1 MTMFDTKAPQEA
13 ILDLPQERITGDIL
27 RGRGPRRGN
36 LERLIKYWR
45 PIMRKPGGFRR
56 CLVILADHP
65 ELYPLERICAWLH
78 HETTGLWPNEGNHHE
93 GGKLGP
99 IVGQARR
106 YLKKPKR
113 KKRGKKKKK
122 SDSVYVSPSA
132 YSFRTMVGESRNF
145 GGVLVQPLAG
155 RQNVLEMKAAMF
167 AARHEE
173 LQEHRDEIKF
183 KKVGIVG
190 SGSAAG
196 QAVQAVGSFLL
207 PGDISDIR
215 SPIRSQIYETLTPG
229 GGRGLP
235 SARRLVRRGS
245 SGARNKYRCPP
256 GFQKGGTF
264 TNKTYSTCGAQ
275 ILALPNTG
283 PGSLNADAQR
293 ALADLAR
300 DASIVRSVGEL
311 RSNSNPYAI
320 IRAAQ
325 IPFAPK
331 KGSPTRRQISTDL
344 ILGRIFD
351 GETFGPRFVRRDG
364 VILEPMVSEEFLR
377 GLDEFDDMV
386 DGSLVTTYDEGILG
400 LDSLRTF
407 GTGLRDNYIAIP
419 DVGVAKISRVGGEL
433 SPETR
438 EGTIRAF
445 NTSVESRSPDVTA
458 PLMSFID
465 SSDGK
470 FDLEFGDVVNNRYVK
485 ASEEQNELVEVIA
498 GNVRKFVPKWV
509 YNTFLS
515 RSAPRRAK
523 NDPIYEMV
531 ADSETKQ
538 KSAASFITPDEID
551 QTRAH
556 SYHIG
561 IDSKAAMF
569 NAALNQAD
577 VELKIRLGRAGR
589 AGRGAARAVGDIA
602 GGASAVFD
610 STLKRYRCPPGTRRG
625 GSFSDKFGSNCG
637 YSLPKNLVNNF
648 ISVSQGLKKAMKSR
662 AGVRRAANPEASK
675 KARQGADTQRKNI
688 ERVADTL
695 KTTLDK
701 TEDKTSGGIGRTIA
715 QTRKL
720 RTLTPEERVA
730 LGGEPLRDALRNL
743 QDFITAEKDNLSVR
757 DTNNLFQALERVS
770 ALEAGRITDNPTGDK
785 QIQRDI
791 QNSLQAIV
799 GTMGEIVGTR
809 TRTPERRR
817 RREEARISPDVA
829 NVPNLDRLLVDP
841 AEGTRARVRK
851 GRAIP
856 ELDRFEFENEDGEID
871 QAKLD
876 RAVLAI
882 EVTQADLANNLS
894 DMIGRRRRR
903 GRGNE
908 RLGQE
913 ESLDDLAARTRQF
926 LQENPNNTLVAR
938 RYADLEELRELIGT
952 RQTGGDS
959 QFLDLLEGTV
969 RRIAPSRRADVVQ
982 AIIGT
987 DTPEAR
993 ERVTSFTERAAR
1005 QAQDRG
1011 PVTKLR
1017 NILDARRARR
1027 EEARRMQVDR
1037 KTKFADVFAPRNK
1050 QAESTQAAVLSTLDI
1065 EGGVA
1070 DFANPTW
1077 EEIAA
1082 IHRAEDQAAM
1092 DFFVGNMVSPED
1104 LKLAETPEASHD
1116 MLYQM
1121 YQKARSG
1128 DTTEFRDWAR
1138 KALSHGVDQP
1148 VGAPVEAID
1157 PNTGEK
1163 VLVQKTIATNVT
1175 TVKRNSRGPESIIAG
1190 GRLKFKLKNAL
1201 TGEVLYEDNGGGE
1214 WSAGGL
1220 SIAFEIRRDKNMTN
1234 VEHGLLGTKHSV
1246 QWGGTTF
1253 DFNNGGFI
1261 NQISTQG
1268 LPYYRGAG
1276 IDRISVRGA
1285 ASDGKAAWPKKG
1297 FREQNTGTIRGLVRE
1312 MKENVSLYRSLQTKR
1327 DAGDTNFT
1335 PAEVQAAVLF
1345 NDNPEI
1351 ADRIGNMVDFADRQT
1366 DINKVPAH
1374 FEFMSALTRRDS
1386 KGAKIKDPV
1395 VFQYFGNDAI
1405 PASDIKEITKRAQE
1419 IDPSITEADMRNM
1432 RRLGSKYNGGHLD
1445 ISHLKIRPTQREAAD
1460 RFDAIESAKEGL
1472 RNVYGERVS
1481 NTVIGDTNINFIDEV
1496 NESGDLVTVS
1506 PHLLDLTE
1514 NERIGLRQGLIKS
1527 LAALEAE
1534 DSEAFSEQN
1543 PAVARLIALSEE
1555 FTSPQDGLVNV
1566 GSANNIKLITQDL
1579 EDLVE
1584 DADEIGD
1591 IETRDN
1597 LTTLLN
1603 SIRGA
1608 QANENRV
1615 FSSEGNPVPVL
1626 SELDNFHERVG
1637 GRSRE
1642 RTGRATR
1649 SVEGRYNME
1658 GVDGELWE
1666 DEDLN
1671 DEVLNARLGNLLS
1684 DANISEED
1692 WDGMSIQEA
1701 AAEFD
1706 MSQEEVVD
1714 RTIAASHMALVD
1726 EIGDDEIDIYG
1737 DPVDSGFQVN
1747 MTLEDIDLLQSD
1759 IDGYLREGRRSR
1771 PTDDELRLEKLSAEL
1786 DNAAADK
1793 RPVYMSDPVLQSLK
1807 NIEFTKIQQA
1817 VQDDRDDFD
1826 PVPFISN
1833 FDLSQLEDRLFDERD
1848 FGKEYI
1854 RSTRNFDRDG
1864 EMLDI
1869 NDDASPRYGADAVN
1883 AIRDAGP
1890 PPQRAM
1896 VQVRSDGTRE
1906 VVPEPVDADP
1916 INRTVP
1922 NILSSYP
1929 ANDDFDTFNNRSAD
1943 FLTNSDATIFSDNE
1957 LDQVISDLILPDN
1970 AANRRSLSPFDADIR
1985 KARSSQ
1991 AEDRPR
1997 RASRAFDLSPDARE
2011 RRDSLDRWSLF
2022 EDGSRVEDPKFSTD
2036 NNQRVFGRLETE
2048 VSDLEILNN
2057 PDGDGYIVAGQYLDF
2072 DGNSEDLDFS
2082 GFYEFESIEE
2092 AQDWATGLDIL
2103 LREAIDGDGDIE
2115 DYEDRLD
2122 RVLGNEL
2129 YMGSDS
2135 FDPNFGYD
2143 SNSGLTGRL
2152 DRGREGRASRQD
2164 RMSEIMPYAD
2174 DVREEQEI
2182 WDGAYEGRT
2191 VTPEVI
2197 SLAEQYEN
2205 DRNLLREHIQ
2215 ELDSMRYGDT
2225 LHEESDYMAMFG
2237 IEDPNMPDYPSW
2249 YADPD
2254 PDRSTPFERYND
2266 YYVELIQAQ
2275 GYLDSQADRRNRREG
2290 RMSFDPDDMVD
2301 NQIDELLLER
2311 AIRKEA
2317 SEDEENMIA
2326 DMIENQVDAMIEE
2339 RQGRATRYNEN
2350 VFAEDRDFSEQRNL
2364 DRIYSEAF
2372 EANDF
2377 EPEAL
2382 DPEDVEFY
2390 MNNQDRLSEDID
2402 DLTRLLRGEFALG
2415 ESEYATNR
2423 GYNDFP
2429 YGAGDVD
2436 ETSDAGSALSSD
2448 LRDLIKIQAM
2458 VDRDKGRDRDAG
2470 LGQRRPGDAGFVD
2483 PERRAREG
2491 RAAILP
2497 PDYPYSLMMMD
2508 LQDNLFALQNSPSYI
2523 KNRAKEAVARL
2534 RNMNRDRRDR
2544 RSIGR
2549 EGRASR
2555 APRENRISELFGLD
2569 PNISY
2574 SKRVNRIYDEAAERG
2589 IELNDSDG
2597 RGGSLSISSII
2608 DMYKNDR
2615 ELFNEHLE
2623 ELAALAD
2630 GDMMWEESDW
2640 VAMTGFDNPGW
2651 GRYEGE
2657 PLPDSFD
2664 SYSGDYHNYI
2674 RVQAYFDA
2682 VDDSQKPRMPGDDG
2696 FVDSERRAREGR
2708 ASLYNENV
2716 FAEDR
2721 DFSEQR
2727 NLDRIYSE
2735 AFEANDFEPE
2745 ALDPEDVEFYM
2756 NNQDRLSE
2764 DIDDLTRLL
2773 RGEFALGESEYATNR
2788 GYNDFP
2794 YGAGDVDETSDAG
2807 SALSSDL
2814 RDLIKIQAMVDR
2826 DKGRDRDAGLGQRR
2840 PGDAGFV
2847 DPERR
2852 AREGRASRER
2862 ISKLEEEI
2870 RQIEDV
2876 IENDTF
2882 DPEDGGPQW
2891 LFDEVTEMDAGYYGS
2906 GNLDPG
2912 GYYGPGLESLLQD
2925 TLRGR
2930 REELN
2935 RLRGREGR
2943 ASQSLDDILQRTRRD
2958 KEREASRRGNEEF
2971 FRLLDTA
2978 LNEKLRR
2985 RRMQDGDREG
2995 RASIAMPTRE
3005 SVEAALT
3012 PEEKELLETGGPSS
3026 VRNFMD
3032 RVTNDGAWG
3041 DRAYSLIGPDF
3052 ENSEY
3057 LNNKF
3062 EARKESLV
3070 SRMTRRGGY
3079 GSEEEILDLAERM
3092 VAQERAQAKALWE
3105 IGRARDAVKQT
3116 RNHRAKFDR
3125 TDSALMRDVLNV
3137 TGVGK
3142 QAQDIMGQASAAS
3155 GPPDSADEMIA
3166 NLARNVRRRDLR
3178 SFGSPRESFLG
3189 SRKDIDELIDRLE
3202 SKKGGLSDDDKSK
3215 VDQAIGLLAAVR
3227 DSNSGM
3233 WRRSPEGNTRFG
3245 QVYAGSDP
3253 SVWKR
3258 LVDANDGLFDADGGL
3273 DFSKMSDRDLEQIL
3287 IDAGSLEDVDWI
3299 GPLDAEENARMFGIR
3314 TGDWMA
3320 GRSPRS
3326 EGLFGEP
3333 PEWDKA
3339 WYMDTV
3345 TGDEGGLNEFAK
3357 LVENSDLYSRWDVDG
3372 FDAPSYDSWVDEIDK
3387 ELRRRGILQ
3396 PDESWNDISFSRD
3409 FWGNDDDG
3417 SSLYKPYSSYSAGRR
3432 RALTT
3437 AEYEEMK
3444 FMQGSRRAREG
3455 RASLPG
3461 DAARDYNVMVD
3472 GRERSAVELAR
3483 EGDVLDN
3490 DYEAVTSML
3499 DRVNEG
3505 KLISQRD
3512 LDRLSQSRFDRLADE
3527 LERRDISV
3535 NRETRRVGDNSR
3547 NQDMVTDALQEV
3559 FGDVDDE
3566 RLEFSNVLE
3575 NAADVQK
3582 DPMYNMNFAVADSL
3596 MDLDNWANDNPDASM
3611 QDAADYFRSRLGNN
3625 FNRYTSG
3632 SGLTAS
3638 QVRENA
3644 EIQEDLLNRFFE
3656 DYMYD
3661 SPFEDLY
3668 RRILMPEKGQ
3678 IVDDD
3683 DFNFR
3688 ADTELSPV
3696 QIFSNEM
3703 LDFQNYLTSFHEDEL
3718 TAIDNRFD
3726 SIISGDI
3733 ARERLNEAT
3742 DLVRT
3747 GRMSREGRMARRD
3760 VDSLNI
3766 DGPPSRRSPLDG
3778 PLTGEVDPPFDVRRA
3793 LDMRERR
3800 ERGELSRFV
3809 DIPTP
3814 PPPPRGRDGRY
3825 INMMDPDDR
3834 EMNMALSE
3842 VQAPRNTLRER
3853 LTSRLPGAQRRARS
3867 REAARRRREEETL
3880 TRMGLVEPERRSRY
3894 ADEPTP
3900 PPPPAP
3906 LVDNDPT
3913 PPPPP
3918 IDDFIEGRDRRLASY
3933 ETNAQKRNQRLFEMG
3948 LNMEDDNEVVKS
3960 VDSARRRRTFS
3971 EAFTESSSLKKNRV
3985 KKRDWLEDTEWY
3997 SDEGP
4002 LLPDPVTFSSWV
4014 EEENV
4019 RDAREGVI
4027 PTLQHIGLQGSRDY
4041 RIGDARTPL
4050 IDPSFKSKVKRD
4062 FDYGSYP
4069 DQRTLERMSDSEV
4082 ENYLVTLEWTL
4093 SQMEQDDLRKLPIT
4107 PFSDNPITRSKLVRA
4122 VEDTREYLGL
4132 RIQGQTDR
4140 YGFNPRFRR
4149 ERRQSGKEPYQEFFG
4164 SMMANVWENDRRIRG
4179 GGRRE
4184 RDARDLTSRERA
4196 EGWNMPSSMGGE
4208 PDRESPEY
4216 RSRAGRN
4223 VPGEGATSAR
4233 GGMGFAPVRR
4243 QPDREGRASRMR
4255 EGRAAVP
4262 SDDLVRRAERRERP
4276 LERNYSREGS
4286 PRYQQE
4292 EIAELEEVLAGRKR
4306 LEEIDD
4312 RYSRGFKN
4320 FVSYWQDNR
4329 EADMAEEARFDRED
4343 FDYEAFRDSDVL
4355 PVQGLLERYLDT
4367 LYEDLQSDIS
4377 SMRRRRNQRGINERT
4392 PVTIENRETGERR
4405 QGFYGSNI
4413 DQERAI
4419 NEIIENRIGPKRDNE
4434 SRTDYQERKLTAL
4447 DQLIASESG
4456 GGSETVMLG
4465 DGPSINYFD
4474 SYMDFTDEEY
4484 ELFRNRIE
4492 PFREGERS
4500 IYGQPDTPSM
4510 EGAAYR
4516 LRNAI
4521 EGQVRFREGRFSR
4534 NVERDRGREDLRAP
4548 RRRQGRMTRR
4558 DDLPPD
4564 EAAAPRIPREIR
4576 DPETGEMVR
4585 NPEFNELYEDRLRRR
4600 RRRAEGRQAER
4611 ARRAERRERREAEG
4625 ARETRAARERRARR
4639 FNESMDASDR
4649 RMADAERR
4657 RRESLGLEG
4666 QALQEERIENEQ
4678 RDLEKL
4684 NEIREEAQLR
4694 DMSREGRASL
4704 RERISDE
4711 MFERVD
4717 PFDDYERY
4725 EDYLREMYARYSEG
4739 QSFERIAE
4747 AAKTT
4752 PADIESD
4759 IKWDIFGLYSDL
4771 YKSEHGIRPTW
4782 LKWQE
4787 MSIEDLE
4794 NLLDTEYPSVP
4805 MGE

>member
-106 YLKKPKR
+106 FLKKPKR

-207 PGDISDIR
+207 PGDISDFR

-275 ILALPNTG
+275 VLALPNTG

-470 FDLEFGDVVNNRYVK
+470 FDIEFGDVVNNRYVK

-538 KSAASFITPDEID
+538 KSAASFITPNEID

-569 NAALNQAD
+569 NAALSQAD

-730 LGGEPLRDALRNL
+730 LDGEPLRDALRNL

-757 DTNNLFQALERVS
+757 DTNNLFQALERIS

-851 GRAIP
+851 GKAIP
-856 ELDRFEFENEDGEID
+856 ELGRFEFENEDREID

-894 DMIGRRRRR
+894 DMIGRRRRGAR
-903 GRGNE
+903 GRFASGRE
-908 RLGQE
+908 GDE
-913 ESLDDLAARTRQF
+913 ASLDDLAARTRQF
-926 LQENPNNTLVAR
+926 LQENPNNALVAR
-938 RYADLEELRELIGT
+938 RYADLEELRELIQL
-952 RQTGGDS
+952 RKDDGDEA
-959 QFLDLLEGTV
+959 FLLGLEDTV
-969 RRIAPSRRADVVQ
+969 RRIAPSRRADIVQ
-982 AIIGT
+982 GIIGT

-1005 QAQDRG
+1005 QAQDRS

-1092 DFFVGNMVSPED
+1092 DFFVGNMVSPEE
-1104 LKLAETPEASHD
+1104 LKLAPTPEASHD

-1121 YQKARSG
+1121 AQKARAG

-1138 KALSHGVDQP
+1138 KALSHDIDHP

-1157 PNTGEK
+1157 PNTGQK
-1163 VLVQKTIATNVT
+1163 VLVQKTIATNVR
-1175 TVKRNSRGPESIIAG
+1175 TVKRDGSNIKAG

-1201 TGEVLYEDNGGGE
+1201 TGEVLYEDNGGSG
-1214 WSAGGL
+1214 WQAGGL
-1220 SIAFEIRRDKNMTN
+1220 GITFMIRRDKNMTN

-1246 QWGGTTF
+1246 NWGGTKF

-1276 IDRISVRGA
+1276 IDKISVLGA
-1285 ASDGKAAWPKKG
+1285 AADGQAAWPKKG
-1297 FREQNTGTIRGLVRE
+1297 FRENNSNTIRGLVRE
-1312 MKENVSLYRSLQTKR
+1312 MKENVDLYRSLQAKR
-1327 DAGDTNFT
+1327 NAGNSDFT

-1395 VFQYFGNDAI
+1395 VFQYFGAASI
-1405 PASDIKEITKRAQE
+1405 PESDQAEILKRAQE
-1419 IDPSITEADMRNM
+1419 IDPTLTAADMRNM
-1432 RRLGSKYNGGHLD
+1432 RRLGSKYNGGFLD
-1445 ISHLKIRPTQREAAD
+1445 ISHLKIRDTQREAAD

-1514 NERIGLRQGLIKS
+1514 NERIGLKQGLNKS

-1543 PAVARLIALSEE
+1543 PAVARLISLSEE

-1566 GSANNIKLITQDL
+1566 GSANNVKLITQDL
-1579 EDLVE
+1579 EDLIE

-1591 IETRDN
+1591 METRDN

-1671 DEVLNARLGNLLS
+1671 DEVLNARLGNLLN

-1793 RPVYMSDPVLQSLK
+1793 RSVYVSDLVLQSLK
-1807 NIEFTKIQQA
+1807 NMEFT
-1817 VQDDRDDFD
+1817 VDGRQDDRDDFD
-1826 PVPFISN
+1826 PVPFTSN
-1833 FDLSQLEDRLFDERD
+1833 FDLSQLEG
-1848 FGKEYI
+1848 GKEYI

-1890 PPQRAM
+1890 PPQRA
-1896 VQVRSDGTRE
+1896 VAQVRSDGTVE

-1916 INRTVP
+1916 INRDVP

-1943 FLTNSDATIFSDNE
+1943 FLTNRDATIFSDNE

-1970 AANRRSLSPFDADIR
+1970 AVNRRSLSPFDADVR
-1985 KARSSQ
+1985 QARSNQ
-1991 AEDRPR
+1991 AADRPS
-1997 RASRAFDLSPDARE
+1997 RAARAFDLSPDARE

-2036 NNQRVFGRLETE
+2036 NNQRVFGKLETE

-2103 LREAIDGDGDIE
+2103 LREAIDGDGDLE

-2152 DRGREGRASRQD
+2152 DRGREGRAALRDLDLDADSPERFFRDGEYRPSAEEFDRRSQRQQIRNNMEFVENAMRGLENVQESGSFGEDTDPDIVQWLNSTFELFDDDGSLRPDAD
-2164 RMSEIMPYAD
+2164 RIIQEGLERLEEANNGL
-2174 DVREEQEI
+2174 EQE
-2182 WDGAYEGRT
+2182 
-2191 VTPEVI
+2191 
-2197 SLAEQYEN
+2197 
-2205 DRNLLREHIQ
+2205 
-2215 ELDSMRYGDT
+2215 
-2225 LHEESDYMAMFG
+2225 
-2237 IEDPNMPDYPSW
+2237 
-2249 YADPD
+2249 
-2254 PDRSTPFERYND
+2254 
-2266 YYVELIQAQ
+2266 
-2275 GYLDSQADRRNRREG
+2275 YLDSGGRRVVRAPQSAIDRINALEGRDREG
-2290 RMSFDPDDMVD
+2290 RMSFDPDDMID
-2301 NQIDELLLER
+2301 NQIDDLLLER

-2317 SEDEENMIA
+2317 SEDEENAIA
-2326 DMIENQVDAMIEE
+2326 DMIEQQVDAMIEDRVFGRE
-2339 RQGRATRYNEN
+2339 GRASGYNEN
-2350 VFAEDRDFSEQRNL
+2350 VWAEDREFSDQTNL
-2364 DRIYSEAF
+2364 DRIYDEAF
-2372 EANDF
+2372 EANEF

-2382 DPEDVEFY
+2382 DPESVEFY

-2402 DLTRLLRGEFALG
+2402 DLVRLLRGEYAVG
-2415 ESEYATNR
+2415 ESEYATNL
-2423 GYNDFP
+2423 GYNDAP
-2429 YGAGDVD
+2429 WDAGNRAYGYDDSSIETLAP
-2436 ETSDAGSALSSD
+2436 ETSFGYD
-2448 LRDLIKIQAM
+2448 LTDLIKIQAM

-2470 LGQRRPGDAGFVD
+2470 LGQRRPGDAGFV
-2483 PERRAREG
+2483 AGREG

-2544 RSIGR
+2544 RSVGR
-2549 EGRASR
+2549 EGRASSLPEIGSDTDLWRRHIDEVGFYFDEISLQDRSDREVEQLLADIEIFQDLDVNFDLDGSEIDGPIGNARLGAYGDRLPSRTGDDHPLRFTYDQLLEDINGGDYLDQNDESRFYFAGIPVDEWR
-2555 APRENRISELFGLD
+2555 ADLR
-2569 PNISY
+2569 
-2574 SKRVNRIYDEAAERG
+2574 AEVDRRG
-2589 IELNDSDG
+2589 IG
-2597 RGGSLSISSII
+2597 R
-2608 DMYKNDR
+2608 
-2615 ELFNEHLE
+2615 
-2623 ELAALAD
+2623 
-2630 GDMMWEESDW
+2630 
-2640 VAMTGFDNPGW
+2640 
-2651 GRYEGE
+2651 EG
-2657 PLPDSFD
+2657 
-2664 SYSGDYHNYI
+2664 
-2674 RVQAYFDA
+2674 
-2682 VDDSQKPRMPGDDG
+2682 
-2696 FVDSERRAREGR
+2696 REGR
-2708 ASLYNENV
+2708 ASQ
-2716 FAEDR
+2716 
-2721 DFSEQR
+2721 S
-2727 NLDRIYSE
+2727 LDRTLT
-2735 AFEANDFEPE
+2735 PE
-2745 ALDPEDVEFYM
+2745 ELA
-2756 NNQDRLSE
+2756 DR
-2764 DIDDLTRLL
+2764 IRTAARLQTQ
-2773 RGEFALGESEYATNR
+2773 RGVPAA
-2788 GYNDFP
+2788 
-2794 YGAGDVDETSDAG
+2794 V
-2807 SALSSDL
+2807 
-2814 RDLIKIQAMVDR
+2814 Q
-2826 DKGRDRDAGLGQRR
+2826 RDRRYGIDY
-2840 PGDAGFV
+2840 
-2847 DPERR
+2847 ERER
-2852 AREGRASRER
+2852 TRER
-2862 ISKLEEEI
+2862 IE
-2870 RQIEDV
+2870 RQ
-2876 IENDTF
+2876 
-2882 DPEDGGPQW
+2882 
-2891 LFDEVTEMDAGYYGS
+2891 
-2906 GNLDPG
+2906 
-2912 GYYGPGLESLLQD
+2912 
-2925 TLRGR
+2925 
-2930 REELN
+2930 
-2935 RLRGREGR
+2935 GR

-2958 KEREASRRGNEEF
+2958 EEREASRRGNEEF

-2995 RASIAMPTRE
+2995 RASIEMPTRE

-3012 PEEKELLETGGPSS
+3012 TEEKELLESTGPGSA
-3026 VRNFMD
+3026 RNFLN
-3032 RVTNDGAWG
+3032 RITNDGAWG

-3057 LNNKF
+3057 LKNYL
-3062 EARKESLV
+3062 EERKAF
-3070 SRMTRRGGY
+3070 
-3079 GSEEEILDLAERM
+3079 LAER
-3092 VAQERAQAKALWE
+3092 AGGLERAEAIISQERAQAKAMWE
-3105 IGRARDAVKQT
+3105 IGRARDAAKQT

-3215 VDQAIGLLAAVR
+3215 VDQAIGILAAVR

-3258 LVDANDGLFDADGGL
+3258 LVAANDGLFDEDGGL

-3287 IDAGSLEDVDWI
+3287 IDAGALEDVDWVWPMALQDHRQYI
-3299 GPLDAEENARMFGIR
+3299 GGSRE
-3314 TGDWMA
+3314 DWL
-3320 GRSPRS
+3320 GERSPRS
-3326 EGLFGEP
+3326 QGLFGARV
-3333 PEWDKA
+3333 DA
-3339 WYMDTV
+3339 GRDQWYMDTV
-3345 TGDEGGLNEFAK
+3345 AGDEGGLSEFAK
-3357 LVENSDLYSRWDVDG
+3357 LYENNANMYSRFDIDG
-3372 FDAPSYDSWVDEIDK
+3372 FDPPSYDSWVDEIDK

-3396 PDESWNDISFSRD
+3396 PDESWNDIASGRD
-3409 FWGNDDDG
+3409 FWGNDNDG
-3417 SSLYKPYSSYSAGRR
+3417 SSLFKPGSG
-3432 RALTT
+3432 LTT

-3472 GRERSAVELAR
+3472 GEERSAVELAR
-3483 EGDVLDN
+3483 DGDVLDN

-3512 LDRLSQSRFDRLADE
+3512 LDRLSQSRFDGLADE

-3535 NRETRRVGDNSR
+3535 NRETRRVGDNSG
-3547 NQDMVTDALQEV
+3547 NQDRVTDALQEV

-3575 NAADVQK
+3575 NAANVQK
-3582 DPMYNMNFAVADSL
+3582 DPMENLDAAFAESRV
-3596 MDLDNWANDNPDASM
+3596 DLDNWIDENPNASL
-3611 QDAADYFRSRLGNN
+3611 QEAADYFRSRLGNN
-3625 FNRYTSG
+3625 FNRYTG
-3632 SGLTAS
+3632 GEYEGPTGRGLTAS
-3638 QVRENA
+3638 QVRENS
-3644 EIQEDLLNRFFE
+3644 DLRDDLINRFFE

-3678 IVDDD
+3678 SVDDSD
-3683 DFNFR
+3683 
-3688 ADTELSPV
+3688 
-3696 QIFSNEM
+3696 
-3703 LDFQNYLTSFHEDEL
+3703 LDFRIDRDDPDSNVLQAFSQEIGDLEMDLTAFHEDEIN
-3718 TAIDNRFD
+3718 AIENRFD
-3726 SIISGDI
+3726 SILTGRI
-3733 ARERLNEAT
+3733 AKERLNEAT

-3766 DGPPSRRSPLDG
+3766 DGPPSRRNPLDG

-3853 LTSRLPGAQRRARS
+3853 LTSRLPNAQRRARS

-3894 ADEPTP
+3894 TGLEDGPPPRAVEPLGVDNDPITP
-3900 PPPPAP
+3900 PPPS
-3906 LVDNDPT
+3906 N
-3913 PPPPP
+3913 
-3918 IDDFIEGRDRRLASY
+3918 DFIEGRDRRLASY

-3948 LNMEDDNEVVKS
+3948 LSMEDDNEVVKS

-3971 EAFTESSSLKKNRV
+3971 EAFTESSRLKKNKVR
-3985 KKRDWLEDTEWY
+3985 KRDWLEDTEWY

-4027 PTLQHIGLQGSRDY
+4027 STLQHIGLKGTRDY
-4041 RIGDARTPL
+4041 RVGDEKTPL
-4050 IDPSFKSKVKRD
+4050 IDTSFKSKVKRD

-4069 DQRTLERMSDSEV
+4069 GERTLERMSDSEL
-4082 ENYLVTLEWTL
+4082 ENYLVSLEWTL
-4093 SQMEQDDLRKLPIT
+4093 SQMEQDDLRKLPTT
-4107 PFSDNPITRSKLVRA
+4107 PFSDNPITRSKLVQV
-4122 VEDTREYLGL
+4122 VENTREYLGL
-4132 RIQGQTDR
+4132 RMRGQTDR
-4140 YGFNPRFRR
+4140 RGFNPRFRR
-4149 ERRQSGKEPYQEFFG
+4149 ERRQSGKEPFQEFVG
-4164 SMMANVWENDRRIRG
+4164 SRMASVWEDDRRIRG

-4196 EGWNMPSSMGGE
+4196 EGWSKPASMGGE

-4216 RSRAGRN
+4216 RSRADRN
-4223 VPGEGATSAR
+4223 MPGEGATSAR
-4233 GGMGFAPVRR
+4233 GGRGFAPVRR

-4276 LERNYSREGS
+4276 LERNYSRVGS

-4306 LEEIDD
+4306 LEELDD

-4377 SMRRRRNQRGINERT
+4377 SMRRSRNQRGINERT
-4392 PVTIENRETGERR
+4392 PVTVENRETGERR

-4447 DQLIASESG
+4447 DELIASESG

-4474 SYMDFTDEEY
+4474 SYMDFTDEEN

-4492 PFREGERS
+4492 PFGEGES
-4500 IYGQPDTPSM
+4500 IAYNQPDTPSM
-4510 EGAAYR
+4510 EGAAIR

-4548 RRRQGRMTRR
+4548 RRR

-4585 NPEFNELYEDRLRRR
+4585 NPEFNELYEDRLRER
-4600 RRRAEGRQAER
+4600 RRRAETRQALR
-4611 ARRAERRERREAEG
+4611 ARREERRRRGEASLAADTPE
-4625 ARETRAARERRARR
+4625 ARDRRARL

-4678 RDLEKL
+4678 RDLEVL

-4694 DMSREGRASL
+4694 DRSREGRASL
-4704 RERISDE
+4704 RERISDD

-4725 EDYLREMYARYSEG
+4725 ENYLREMYARYSEG

-4752 PADIESD
+4752 PEEIESD

-4771 YKSEHGIRPTW
+4771 YKSEHGIRPRW

-4805 MGE
+4805 DDMIDIPDGYDQTYFS